1 MGMSNLKL
9 RAMPRRLHP
18 VEASRAEASSKPA
31 LDHRQ
36 SAYLLPGQ
44 LHVSAGP
51 CQIRTILGSCVAI
64 CLWDKGQSVGGMNHF
79 LLPASRDGEPASLRF
94 ADMATK
100 TLVEKLQRLGCRTRD
115 LQAKIFGGS
124 SMFQSQN
131 RYAVSLGARN
141 VSAAL
146 DLLKGAGIAVAA
158 QETGGTQGR
167 KIVFNT
173 DNGMAWSR
181 RI

>member
-1 MGMSNLKL
+1 MGMPNPKPQARL
-9 RAMPRRLHP
+9 RQLHP
-18 VEASRAEASSKPA
+18 GEARVAGASSMPA
-31 LDHRQ
+31 LEQRQ
-36 SAYLLPGQ
+36 RAYVLPGQ
-44 LHVSAGP
+44 LHVSEEP

-64 CLWDKGQSVGGMNHF
+64 CLWDKRQCVGGMNHF

-94 ADMATK
+94 ADVATK
-100 TLVEKLQRLGCRTRD
+100 ILFEKLHGMGCRTRD
-115 LQAKIFGGS
+115 LRAKIFGGS

-141 VSAAL
+141 VAAAL
-146 DLLKGAGIAVAA
+146 ELLKGGCVAVAA

>member
-1 MGMSNLKL
+1 M
-9 RAMPRRLHP
+9 AMANPKAQPRPHRLQP
-18 VEASRAEASSKPA
+18 VDALFSLASPMPA
-31 LDHRQ
+31 LGERQ

-44 LHVSAGP
+44 LHGSAQP
-51 CQIRTILGSCVAI
+51 CQIRTILGSCVSI
-64 CLWDKGQSVGGMNHF
+64 CLWDEPQRVGGMNHF
-79 LLPASRDGEPASLRF
+79 LLPASSKGKAASLRF
-94 ADMATK
+94 ADVATK
-100 TLVEKLQRLGCRTRD
+100 ALLENLQGLGCSPRN

-131 RYAVSLGARN
+131 RYAISLGARN
-141 VSAAL
+141 VAAAL
-146 DLLKGAGIAVAA
+146 DLLKEAGIPVTA

-167 KIVFNT
+167 KIVFHT